1 MPTVDTETKERLVEQ
16 FRACPDSGDANS
28 ADDDG
33 EAIDLGT
40 LLAEMAALKN
50 EVRLQ
55 ARQFKSALEQTQALS
70 DALGAHNQALAR
82 DLDRARAQSAEAK
95 AQAER
100 GLLLGLLELRDRLQ
114 DGLDAQTAWQPA
126 PLERLMGMLL
136 GKLVSAG
143 QRHASSLREGS
154 ALTLQRLDE
163 LMASHRVRPITAV
176 GQPLDPQCMQAVGTA
191 WAPELAEGVVLREL
205 RRGYQQAH
213 QQGAVL
219 LRTAEVI
226 VNKKGPAP

>member
-1 MPTVDTETKERLVEQ
+1 MDPATKERLVEQ
-16 FRACPDSGDANS
+16 FRDCLDSGEADCG
-28 ADDDG
+28 DDDA
-33 EAIDLGT
+33 EAIDLST

-82 DLDRARAQSAEAK
+82 DLERARTQAAEAK

-126 PLERLMGMLL
+126 PLERLL
-136 GKLVSAG
+136 GKLLGRLLGAG
-143 QRHASSLREGS
+143 QRHARSLREGS

-176 GQPLDPQCMQAVGTA
+176 GQPLDPQCMQAVGIA
-191 WAPELAEGVVLREL
+191 WAPEFAEGVVLREL

>member
-1 MPTVDTETKERLVEQ
+1 MLDPEAKERLVEQ
-16 FRACPDSGDANS
+16 FRACLDSD
-28 ADDDG
+28 ADDAADDEG
-33 EAIDLGT
+33 ELIDLST

-70 DALGAHNQALAR
+70 DALAGHNQALVR
-82 DLDRARAQSAEAK
+82 DLERARAQAAEAK

-114 DGLDAQTAWQPA
+114 AGLDAQTAWRPS
-126 PLERLMGMLL
+126 PLLRLLSRLL
-136 GKLVSAG
+136 GDG
-143 QRHASSLREGS
+143 QRHSRSLREGS

-163 LMASHRVRPITAV
+163 LLASHRVRPIAAL
-176 GQPLDPQCMQAVGTA
+176 GQALDPQCMQAVGIE
-191 WAPELAEGVVLREL
+191 WAPEAAEGVVLREL
-205 RRGYQQAH
+205 RRGF

>member
-1 MPTVDTETKERLVEQ
+1 MLDPEAKERLVEQ
-16 FRACPDSGDANS
+16 IRACLDGDA
-28 ADDDG
+28 DDAAGDG
-33 EAIDLGT
+33 EPIDLST

-70 DALGAHNQALAR
+70 DALGEHNLALAR
-82 DLDRARAQSAEAK
+82 ELERSRAQAAEAK

-100 GLLLGLLELRDRLQ
+100 GLLLGLLDLRDRLQ
-114 DGLDAQTAWQPA
+114 AGLDAQTAWRPA
-126 PLERLMGMLL
+126 LLLRLL
-136 GKLVSAG
+136 GDSERPA
-143 QRHASSLREGS
+143 RSLREGS

-163 LMASHRVRPITAV
+163 LLASHRVRPIAAL
-176 GQPLDPQCMQAVGTA
+176 GQALDPQCMQAVGIE
-191 WAPELAEGVVLREL
+191 WAPQAAEGVVLREL
-205 RRGYQQAH
+205 RRGYQQGH